1 MPVDEMNEFFY
12 QSLLTMGETF
22 YRATENVK
30 VKDALKKFSESIE
43 KDLGIN
49 KNRKKRL

>member
-12 QSLLTMGETF
+12 QSLLTMGEAF

-30 VKDALKKFSESIE
+30 VKML
-43 KDLGIN
+43 
-49 KNRKKRL
+49 

>member
-22 YRATENVK
+22 YETENVK
-30 VKDALKKFSESIE
+30 VKDALKKFSES
-43 KDLGIN
+43 
-49 KNRKKRL
+49 